1 VAIGG
6 IVGLCAVTAFGT
18 VSLFSDGGDSTVY
31 VAPGTLPYPNPRDV
45 GFVVTNKL
53 NRGATNQHQL
63 QHTITPRLPEAVH
76 PKGGC

>member
-1 VAIGG
+1 MAIGG

-53 NRGATNQHQL
+53 NRGATNQAC
-63 QHTITPRLPEAVH
+63 AVGFLA
-76 PKGGC
+76 P